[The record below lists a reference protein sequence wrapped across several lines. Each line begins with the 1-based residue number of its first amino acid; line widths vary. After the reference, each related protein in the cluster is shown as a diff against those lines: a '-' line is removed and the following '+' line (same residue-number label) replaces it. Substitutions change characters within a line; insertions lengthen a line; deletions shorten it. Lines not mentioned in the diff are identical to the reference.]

1 MNFTTMTVFLN
12 TLPQKGIPGV
22 DCIIKKGYETIYRYH
37 TGYADREEKIEMKGD
52 ELFNLYSATKPI
64 TCTAVL
70 QLYEKG
76 KILLNEPVSNY
87 IPEYKNLKVL
97 HRQPNSES
105 YVVPAQKPMT
115 IMQLLTMTSGLDYDL
130 DTPEIRKVV
139 EATDGRAPTMEV
151 ARALAAKPL
160 SFEPGEHWQYSLSH
174 DVLGALVEAVSGQNF
189 EDYLRENIFDHC
201 EMKDTTFAFT
211 PKVEKR
217 MMAQY
222 IRNIETGE
230 VTRTESKSR
239 HTLGSEYQS
248 GGGGLISSVNDYS
261 NFVAAMANGGYSH
274 TGKRILSQQT
284 IDFMRANHL
293 TPQQMSDYNWA
304 HLKGYGYGLGVRT
317 HITYAGSDSNSPIGE
332 FGWAGAAGC
341 YLLIDPENKIS
352 MFYTQH
358 MLNNMETYVHPRL
371 RSILYSCLE

>member
-1 MNFTTMTVFLN
+1 MDFTRMTDFLN
-12 TLPQKGIPGV
+12 TLPSKGIPGV
-22 DCIIKKGYETIYRYH
+22 DCIIKKGYETIYRYY
-37 TGYADREEKIEMKGD
+37 TGYADREEKTEMQGD

-64 TCTAVL
+64 TCVAVL

-76 KILLNEPVSNY
+76 KILLNDPVGNY
-87 IPEYKNLKVL
+87 IPEYKNLKVV
-97 HRQPNSES
+97 HRLPNSES
-105 YVVPAQKPMT
+105 YILPATKPMT
-115 IMQLLTMTSGLDYDL
+115 ILQLLTMTSGLDYDL

-139 EATDGRAPTMEV
+139 KETDGKAPTMAV
-151 ARALAAKPL
+151 IKALAEKPL
-160 SFEPGEHWQYSLSH
+160 CFEPGEHWQYSLSH
-174 DVLGALVEAVSGQNF
+174 DVLAALVEAVSGQKF
-189 EDYLRENIFDHC
+189 EDYLKENIFKPC
-201 EMKDTTFAFT
+201 EMTDTTFGFT
-211 PKVEKR
+211 PEVEKR

-222 IRNIETGE
+222 IRNLETGK

-248 GGGGLISSVNDYS
+248 GGGGLISSVKDYS
-261 NFVAAMANGGYSH
+261 NFVAAMANEGYTH
-274 TGKRILSQQT
+274 TGKRILSKHT
-284 IDFMRANHL
+284 IDLMRANHL
-293 TPQQMSDYNWA
+293 TPQQQSDYNWA

-317 HITYAGSDSNSPIGE
+317 HITYAGGDSNSPIGE

-341 YLLIDPENKIS
+341 YLLIDPENNIS